1 MIGWLQG
8 TWHDGVVRTN
18 TGVGYCVSVP
28 YSPVAGETVEL
39 WVHTVVREDAITLWA
54 FPNALDAAVFAA
66 LLKVQGV
73 GPAVAMAVVRDV
85 GPSKLAAAVAAQD
98 PAMVRAK
105 GVGAKTAA
113 RIIAD
118 IALPPGV
125 TAVERSA
132 SNEIADVLAR
142 LGFDEAAALSA
153 AKAAIEAAP
162 DGDESSWLA
171 AALDGVRQGGKK

>member
-18 TGVGYCVSVP
+18 SGVGYCVD
-28 YSPVAGETVEL
+28 VARAITEGEDVEL

-54 FPNALDAAVFAA
+54 FPDSTDAEVFAA

-85 GPSKLAAAVAAQD
+85 GASKLAAAVAAQD

-105 GVGAKTAA
+105 GVGSKTAA

-118 IALPPGV
+118 VVIPVGV
-125 TAVERSA
+125 VAGERSA
-132 SNEIADVLAR
+132 SNEIADVLVR
-142 LGFDEAAALSA
+142 LGFDETAALDA
-153 AKAAIEAAP
+153 AKAAMSQAP

-171 AALDGVRQGGKK
+171 AALDGIRQGGRK